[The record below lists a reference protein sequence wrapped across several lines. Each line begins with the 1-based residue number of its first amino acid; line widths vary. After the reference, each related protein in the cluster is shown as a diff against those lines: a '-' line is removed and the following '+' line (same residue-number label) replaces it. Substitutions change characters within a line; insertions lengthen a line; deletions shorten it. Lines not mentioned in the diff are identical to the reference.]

1 MCFVGWSPALHC
13 NPKEESPIREV
24 KNNLTQT
31 FKKRK
36 PKVIRSC
43 VVPVRL
49 TPDEKEK
56 LQEIASNYHLS
67 LSELIRRF
75 TLRRKLPASI
85 PEVNIKTYKELAA
98 IGNNLNQMVRELY
111 LGIFRGIDE
120 GFFYDLKKQI
130 KNVSLEVTGT
140 T

>member
-1 MCFVGWSPALHC
+1 MA
-13 NPKEESPIREV
+13 IREV

-49 TPDEKEK
+49 TPDEREK
-56 LQEIASNYHLS
+56 LLEIASKHHLS

-75 TLRRKLPASI
+75 SLRRKLPAAI
-85 PEVNIKTYKELAA
+85 PEVNIKTYRELAA
-98 IGNNLNQMVRELY
+98 IGNNLNQLVRELY
-111 LGIFRGIDE
+111 LGIFRGVDE
-120 GFFYDLKKQI
+120 DFFHNLKKQI
-130 KNVSLEVTGT
+130 KSVSLEVMGT